1 MANATR
7 RGPGRWLVRYRDPSS
22 KERTK
27 TCATKGEALHWA
39 QEQERRMRSLEWT
52 DPQRAKLT
60 VSEWAEQW
68 RTTLTVKP
76 KTMAS
81 YDSLLTTCVLPR
93 WGAMRLDRITA
104 GEVRSWIA
112 AMTGAKGRPLSAS
125 RRTQAFFGLRS
136 MLDLAVE
143 DGRLP
148 KNPARPAAGG
158 AKRMVPKLPKSRTH
172 TYLTHE
178 QLHALADNAGD
189 YRTLVLVLG
198 YCGLRWGEA
207 TALRLSDVDLLH
219 GRLHV
224 RRSVSD
230 VNGALVFG
238 TPKNHATRSV
248 PVPGFLHGDLG
259 ALMDGCGPDDLLF
272 TSPKG
277 GPLYLRNFRYR
288 DFDPAA
294 RAAGL
299 TGITP
304 HVLRHTAASLA
315 VAARANVEAVQRML
329 GHASASMTLD
339 TYAGLFEDDLDGV
352 ASRLN
357 EAASAVRADS
367 LRTARPVRSLRASQR
382 GAQDAL

>member
-1 MANATR
+1 L
-7 RGPGRWLVRYRDPSS
+7 GRYRDPVG

-27 TCATKGEALHWA
+27 THTTKGDALRWA
-39 QEQERRMRSLEWT
+39 QEQERAMRSLDWT
-52 DPQRAKLT
+52 DPARAKIT
-60 VSEWAEQW
+60 VAEWAPHW
-68 RTTLTVKP
+68 RTTLSVKP

-81 YDSLLTTCVLPR
+81 YDSLLTSCVLPR

-112 AMTGAKGRPLSAS
+112 GMMGQNGRPLSES
-125 RRTQAFFGLRS
+125 RRTQAFLVLRS

-158 AKRMVPKLPKSRTH
+158 AKRMLPKLPKSRTH

-178 QLHALADNAGD
+178 QLHALADRAGE
-189 YRTLVLVLG
+189 YRTLILVLG

-230 VNGALVFG
+230 VNGALVYG
-238 TPKNHATRSV
+238 MPKNHATRSV
-248 PVPGFLHGDLG
+248 PIPAFLHGDLE
-259 ALMDGCGPDDLLF
+259 ALMVGRGPDDPLF
-272 TSPKG
+272 ASPRG
-277 GPLYLRNFRYR
+277 GALYLRNFRYR

-299 TGITP
+299 TGVTP

-315 VAARANVEAVQRML
+315 IAAGANVKAVQRML
-329 GHASASMTLD
+329 GHASAAMTLD
-339 TYAGLFEDDLDGV
+339 VYSGLFEDDLDGV

-357 EAASAVRADS
+357 EAAAAVRADS
-367 LRTARPVRSLRASQR
+367 VRTGGSIRTLTDLRQGGKDAR
-382 GAQDAL
+382 